1 MGKHTPGPF
10 EVQDPMGSDVGL
22 WVVQAGLEAY
32 EWSCIAIVCRD
43 DDRTGK
49 HFITKA
55 EQKAN
60 ADLFAAAPEMLE
72 AGKRLLNYATLEEIL
87 TNASRHDDSVFGIR
101 LGDLR
106 TLAAAIAKVE
116 GRS

>member
-1 MGKHTPGPF
+1 MSKHTPGPF

-32 EWSCIAIVCRD
+32 EWSCIAIVPRD
-43 DDRTGK
+43 EDRSGK

-60 ADLFAAAPEMLE
+60 AELLAAAPDLLVALKAMLAWGQE
-72 AGKRLLNYATLEEIL
+72 PDPESKSVREQQLS
-87 TNASRHDDSVFGIR
+87 NAWQAAR
-101 LGDLR
+101 
-106 TLAAAIAKVE
+106 AAIAKTE
-116 GRS
+116 GQQ